1 MMSTSKSENEVHEMS
16 TSREIK
22 LNVEN
27 FKKCLLYMIKLI
39 RLTRYLVK
47 LRFPKYGDIL
57 MKTWKRLADEK
68 KTFL

>member
-1 MMSTSKSENEVHEMS
+1 MSTSKSENGVREMS
-16 TSREIK
+16 TSRKIK

>member
-1 MMSTSKSENEVHEMS
+1 MSTSKSENGVREMS

-27 FKKCLLYMIKLI
+27 FKKCLLYIIKLI